1 MEAETFLDNFGAIAE
16 APGGVEQLRRF
27 ILDQAV
33 AGRLLTTAADD
44 SAVIAELMR
53 AKKAALLEAGAINAP
68 RRFKGRP
75 LTEHLYPSN
84 WTSVHLG
91 DVCLVVMGNSPP
103 GDSYNDAGAGVPLI
117 NGPVE
122 FSVGPFGETQRT
134 KFTTEPG
141 RMCEPGDLLVCVRG
155 ATTGRTNIAS
165 FEACIGRGVALVRG
179 WESQGFIN
187 LFMWRIGKHLLATGK
202 GTTFPSISYDDLAGL
217 AFGLPPLVEQQLI
230 VERVHELMQ
239 LCDDL
244 EAQQQARNDVA
255 TRLRASSLDA
265 LTTADNED
273 DFQKAW
279 SRVHENWAA
288 LFADHLS
295 IEELRQTIL
304 QLAVRGRISVPS
316 LSDESVAEVLARVD
330 HRKASLVAEG
340 ALRKRTELI
349 RPETSEFPVP
359 LPSGWSLERLDRITA
374 IMGGIAKGRKLGAR
388 ETRSMPY
395 LRVAN
400 VKAGKLALEEIKEI
414 QIPIDEIAKYKLE
427 HGDVLLTEGGDWDK
441 LGRSA
446 IWRSEVDICAHQNHV
461 FRARPLDPSILPE
474 WVSMFTN
481 SPDGRRYFQSK
492 AKRTTNLASINMTE
506 LRATAIPL
514 PPASVQREIIQ
525 RVNQLLALC
534 DELEA
539 SIERKDRS
547 SNEIRLSAASS
558 SGSTS
563 R

>member
-1 MEAETFLDNFGAIAE
+1 MDTATFLDNFGAIAE

-44 SAVIAELMR
+44 STVIAELMR
-53 AKKAALLEAGAINAP
+53 TRKAALLEAGAINAP
-68 RRFKGRP
+68 RKFKGRP
-75 LTEHLYPSN
+75 LTEHVYPSN

-122 FSVGPFGETQRT
+122 FSVGPFGETRRT
-134 KFTTEPG
+134 KFTTDPG

-217 AFGLPPLVEQQLI
+217 AFGLPPLAEQQLI

-273 DFQKAW
+273 DFQTAW
-279 SRVHENWAA
+279 SRIDDNWAKVSA
-288 LFADHLS
+288 TVDSTFLLS
-295 IEELRQTIL
+295 DAIKDM
-304 QLAVRGRISVPS
+304 AVRGALLPSSSDVEEIDHVIKLIQSQRDSLRLEGKMRKKAKQDREVIHPPFKIPSSWEWVRLGWAAIEMRYGSSSKSELSGDVPVLRMGNLQSGEIDWSNLKYTSDPQEISKYS
-316 LSDESVAEVLARVD
+316 LDAPAVLFNRTNSKELVGKTAIYRGERQAAFAGYLIHVRASVGLDPEYLNLVLNSPMARRWCWTTKTDGISQSNISASKLAEL
-330 HRKASLVAEG
+330 
-340 ALRKRTELI
+340 
-349 RPETSEFPVP
+349 PVP
-359 LPSGWSLERLDRITA
+359 LPPMAEQKQIVARTSELDRLVVGLRDSLERKNA
-374 IMGGIAKGRKLGAR
+374 
-388 ETRSMPY
+388 
-395 LRVAN
+395 
-400 VKAGKLALEEIKEI
+400 LAAAFA
-414 QIPIDEIAKYKLE
+414 Q
-427 HGDVLLTEGGDWDK
+427 
-441 LGRSA
+441 
-446 IWRSEVDICAHQNHV
+446 
-461 FRARPLDPSILPE
+461 
-474 WVSMFTN
+474 
-481 SPDGRRYFQSK
+481 
-492 AKRTTNLASINMTE
+492 
-506 LRATAIPL
+506 ATAITT
-514 PPASVQREIIQ
+514 ASTESTEIP
-525 RVNQLLALC
+525 N
-534 DELEA
+534 
-539 SIERKDRS
+539 S
-547 SNEIRLSAASS
+547 
-558 SGSTS
+558 
-563 R
+563 